1 MDFEQ
6 HYTAEQEA
14 FRGEVRAWLDA
25 TIPAG
30 FEDTVPFDV
39 QRQSEQQFLWGK
51 EFRRKLGEKGW
62 LSPTWPVELGG
73 GGLTVA
79 HQVVIEEELAKHNL
93 PFCGDLGISLAAPA
107 LRAWGTDEQK
117 ARFIPPML
125 RGEVITWQLFT
136 EPEAGSDLAALK
148 LPAVEDGDDYVLNG
162 MKIFVGH
169 TWYAEWLY
177 VLAVTDPEAPRH
189 QNISAFIVPSNT
201 PGITISHLPL
211 IGGMGKK
218 TVYFENVRVPKAN
231 LIGEAKGRG
240 KGWWVAQ
247 TTLELEHGADGRVL
261 PREPLVDD
269 LIRYCRET
277 TCFGRPISADGE
289 VQDALAEIHIR
300 SHVGRLLGWRN
311 HWMQSTGQKFTYQG
325 SQFSLWGKTF
335 GPWLV
340 EETQKILG
348 PYAALDDEQWGPLR
362 GAVENHQRQGI
373 ITHPGGT
380 PEIQRVIMARALSLS
395 KSPNRTA
402 ESARSAGHE

>member
-6 HYTAEQEA
+6 HYTTEQEA

-25 TIPAG
+25 TIPPGLEAV
-30 FEDTVPFDV
+30 TPFDV

-62 LSPTWPVELGG
+62 LAPTWPSSFGG

-79 HQVVIEEELAKHNL
+79 DKVVIEEELARHNL

-107 LRAWGTDEQK
+107 LMAWGTDEQK
-117 ARFIPPML
+117 QRFVPPML
-125 RGEVITWQLFT
+125 KGEVITWQLFT
-136 EPEAGSDLAALK
+136 EPEAGSDLASLR
-148 LPAVEDGDDYVLNG
+148 LPAVPDGDDYVLNG
-162 MKIFVGH
+162 QKIFVGH

-177 VLAVTDPEAPRH
+177 VLAVTEPEGSRH
-189 QNISAFIVPSNT
+189 NNISAFIVPSDL
-201 PGITISHLPL
+201 PGITIAPLPL

-231 LIGEAKGRG
+231 LIGEENGRG

-261 PREPLVDD
+261 PREPVVDE
-269 LIRYCRET
+269 LIDYCRT
-277 TCFGRPISADGE
+277 TQRFGRPISADPA
-289 VQDALAEIHIR
+289 VQDTLAEIHIR

-311 HWMQSTGQKFTYQG
+311 HWMSAEGQRFKHEG
-325 SQFSLWGKTF
+325 SQFALWLRTF
-335 GPWLV
+335 NPWLV
-340 EETQKILG
+340 ERTQELLG
-348 PYAALDDEQWGPLR
+348 PYAAIDDEQWGPLR
-362 GAVENHQRQGI
+362 GAIENHQRQGI

-380 PEIQRVIMARALSLS
+380 PEIHRVIMSRALSLS
-395 KSPNRTA
+395 RSPNLTA
-402 ESARSAGHE
+402 ETGKGGH